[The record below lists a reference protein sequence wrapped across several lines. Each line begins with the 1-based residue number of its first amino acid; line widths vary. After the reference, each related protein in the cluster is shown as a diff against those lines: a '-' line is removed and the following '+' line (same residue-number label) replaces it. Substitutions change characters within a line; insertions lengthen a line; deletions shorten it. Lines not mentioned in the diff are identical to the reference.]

1 VKLLKKIM
9 VAAGIATAVFA
20 SGAAQAAAVDN
31 PTVSITGIPNLVAN
45 KFVAN
50 ESVKTVLDLDTIT
63 LTLGAGEV
71 LSVNDSITYT
81 LSNGVF
87 GSAGVLAALP
97 TGAAALVSG
106 GVGSATAI
114 YRVTTEVPGAA
125 TVTLTGATVTGTAI
139 ADNASVVTQVAV
151 SGFVGGAAVAMF
163 GSPLSNF
170 DMKLVPAM
178 TATVTPSAGIFDVAA
193 RFLALTAATG
203 ETTAAGVS
211 TTTGTAAVTT
221 TAGLGSTIGAN
232 TGFGGATPIPAAV
245 PAAAATL
252 ITISGPMTG
261 VSSIDDANVNG
272 SSAAGVLTV
281 GGGGGYTID
290 TATNMAW
297 ATQVVTAGVSST
309 TITFAGTTA
318 YDASAYTAAV
328 SRLADGV
335 NYAANASIGS
345 GTLFAFT
352 QNGSAFITTS
362 FGSLNKLTVTDRSG
376 ALGGSGADG
385 AIVITAYDA
394 AGAAVTCTGLSIASL
409 PNNGST
415 TIQGADVMAACP
427 GAKRIEGKVNSTTIY
442 VSNTKITSDGATSQ
456 AGGNNTA
463 AVNI

>member
-1 VKLLKKIM
+1 MKLLKKIM
-9 VAAGIATAVFA
+9 LAAGIATAVFVT
-20 SGAAQAAAVDN
+20 GAAQAAAVDN
-31 PTVSITGIPNLVAN
+31 PTVSITGVPNTAN

-71 LSVNDSITYT
+71 LKEDDSITYT

-97 TGAAALVSG
+97 TGAAALISG
-106 GVGSATAI
+106 GAGSATAI
-114 YRVTTEVPGAA
+114 YRVTTVIPGGA

-139 ADNASVVTQVAV
+139 ADNASVVTQVAM
-151 SGFVGGAAVAMF
+151 SGFVGGVPIAMF

-170 DMKLVPAM
+170 DMQLVPAM

-193 RFLALTAATG
+193 RFSALTAATG
-203 ETTAAGVS
+203 TTTTAGVS
-211 TTTGTAAVTT
+211 TTIGTAAVTT
-221 TAGLGSTIGAN
+221 AAGSGSTINAN
-232 TGFGGATPIPAAV
+232 TAGIPAAV

-261 VSSIDDANVNG
+261 VSAIKDANVNG
-272 SSAAGVLTV
+272 SSAAGVLTA
-281 GGGGGYTID
+281 GGGGKYTID
-290 TATNMAW
+290 TATNTAT
-297 ATQVVTAGVSST
+297 ATQAATAGASAT
-309 TITFAGTTA
+309 TIAFDGTIA
-318 YDASAYTAAV
+318 YDASVYSATV
-328 SRLADGV
+328 SRLADGA

-345 GTLFAFT
+345 GTIFAFT
-352 QNGSAFITTS
+352 RNGSAFITNS

-376 ALGGSGADG
+376 ELGGAGADG
-385 AIVITAYDA
+385 AIAITAYDA
-394 AGAAVTCTGLSIASL
+394 AGAAVTCTGLTIANM

-427 GAKRIEGKVNSTTIY
+427 GAKRIEGIVNSTTIY

-456 AGGNNTA
+456 AGGNNTTA
-463 AVNI
+463 INN